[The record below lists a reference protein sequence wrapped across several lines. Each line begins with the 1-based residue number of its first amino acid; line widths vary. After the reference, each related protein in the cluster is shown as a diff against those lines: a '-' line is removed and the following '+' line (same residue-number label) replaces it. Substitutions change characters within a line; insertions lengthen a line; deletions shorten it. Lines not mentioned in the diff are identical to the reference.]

1 MNDVRKMV
9 FGAIIGLLLVLGLMF
24 SIVYVSSCGLTFTCG
39 QAEPK
44 INRTPIPTLIPAS
57 HSESQMSDEGMVGF
71 NKCQV
76 NAVDLIG
83 AWVSAGTP
91 EIGPFPF
98 TDLNGASCE
107 GRYIGDIQP
116 LFVENSLWKT
126 GTLGCVSCH
135 NADLTERSMGLDL
148 SSYKAVLLGSRR
160 VAGSTSKGN
169 ELLGNGEWEKSVLYD
184 VLVNQAL
191 IPEGHSAAAPASELI
206 LFAGQKVISTVTT
219 TPTP

>member
-1 MNDVRKMV
+1 MNDVRKMIY
-9 FGAIIGLLLVLGLMF
+9 GAIIGLLLVLGLMF
-24 SIVYVSSCGLTFTCG
+24 GIVYVSSCGLTFTCG
-39 QAEPK
+39 LAEPK
-44 INRTPIPTLIPAS
+44 LDRTPIPTLIPAS
-57 HSESQMSDEGMVGF
+57 HSESQMGEGMAEF

-98 TDLNGASCE
+98 TDVNGESCE
-107 GRYIGDIQP
+107 GRYAEIQP

-126 GTLGCVSCH
+126 GALGCTSCH
-135 NADLTERSMGLDL
+135 NADLTDRSKGLDL
-148 SSYKAVLLGSRR
+148 SSYNALLLGSRR

-184 VLVNQAL
+184 VLANQAL
-191 IPEGHSAAAPASELI
+191 VPDGHSADVPASTLI
-206 LFAGQKVISTVTT
+206 LFAGQKVTPAVTV

>member
-1 MNDVRKMV
+1 MNDVRKMI
-9 FGAIIGLLLVLGLMF
+9 FGAIFGLLLVLGVMF

-44 INRTPIPTLIPAS
+44 VDRTPIPTLIPAS
-57 HSESQMSDEGMVGF
+57 HSESQMGGEMVKF
-71 NKCQV
+71 DKCRV
-76 NAVDLIG
+76 NAADLIG

-98 TDLNGASCE
+98 TDLNGESCE

-116 LFVENSLWKT
+116 LFVENGLWKT
-126 GTLGCVSCH
+126 GALGCVSCH
-135 NADLTERSMGLDL
+135 NADLTDRSKGLDL
-148 SSYKAVLLGSRR
+148 SSYNAVLLGSRR

-169 ELLGNGEWEKSVLYD
+169 ELLGNGDWEKSVLYD

-191 IPEGHSAAAPASELI
+191 VPEGHSADVPASTLI
-206 LFAGQKVISTVTT
+206 LFAGQKVAPAVTA